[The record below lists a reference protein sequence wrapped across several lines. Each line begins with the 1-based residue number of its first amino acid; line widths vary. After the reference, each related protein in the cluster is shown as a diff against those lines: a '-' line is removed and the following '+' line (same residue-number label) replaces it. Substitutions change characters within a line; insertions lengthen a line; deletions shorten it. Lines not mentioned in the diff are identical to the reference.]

1 LPRSSGSVNVVVRI
15 ESAAGASSAAK
26 LPCTARAPTS
36 TSKLGAAPPT
46 ADAPAKPNRP
56 AMNVRLRPMRS
67 LIRPP
72 SRSSDPNAS
81 AYAVMTHW
89 RESSSNPRSA

>member
-1 LPRSSGSVNVVVRI
+1 MAPYTPNAFARSSGSVNVVVRI
-15 ESAAGASSAAK
+15 ESAAGARTAAK
-26 LPCTARAPTS
+26 PPCTARAPTS

-46 ADAPAKPNRP
+46 ADAPAKPSRP
-56 AMNVRLRPMRS
+56 ATKVRLRPMRS

-81 AYAVMTHW
+81 A
-89 RESSSNPRSA
+89 